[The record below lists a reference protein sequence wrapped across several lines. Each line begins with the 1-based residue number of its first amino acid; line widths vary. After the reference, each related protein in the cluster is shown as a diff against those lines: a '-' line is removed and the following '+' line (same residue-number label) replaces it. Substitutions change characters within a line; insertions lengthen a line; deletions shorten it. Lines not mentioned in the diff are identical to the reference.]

1 MIIIKS
7 QKEIE
12 IMREAGKIVAETHEI
27 LKSAIIPGISTL
39 ELDKIAEENIRK
51 YNAIPSFKGYGGF
64 PGSICAS
71 INEEVVHG
79 IPGNKI
85 LKEGDIVSLDV
96 GAYYKGYHS
105 DSAKTH
111 GVGVISEEDRK
122 LIEVAKE
129 SFYEG
134 IKFAKLGYRLSD
146 ISHAIQAHVEKHGFS
161 VVRDLVGHGVGV
173 DLHEDPQIP
182 NYGPAGK
189 GPRLQEGMVLAI
201 EPMIN
206 AGRYQV
212 KTLADGWTIVTVD
225 GKKSAHYEH
234 TIAITE
240 DEPFILTSLWILNII
255 VIKKSA
261 FNFANKYLNVKW
273 RADYIMAKKDVIEL
287 EGTVVE
293 ALPNA
298 MFKVKLENGHE
309 ILCHISGKLRMN
321 FIRILEGDKVNVE
334 LSPYDLTRGR
344 ITWRKK

>member
-27 LKSAIIPGISTL
+27 LRSAITPGISTL

-51 YNAIPSFKGYGGF
+51 YNAIPSFKGYAGL
-64 PGSICAS
+64 PGTICAS
-71 INEEVVHG
+71 VNEEVVHG
-79 IPGNKI
+79 IPSNRI

-111 GVGVISEEDRK
+111 GVGIISEEDRK

-161 VVRDLVGHGVGV
+161 VVRDLVGHGVGSE
-173 DLHEDPQIP
+173 LHEDPQIP
-182 NYGPAGK
+182 NYGPPGK
-189 GPRLQEGMVLAI
+189 GPRLQAGMVLAI
-201 EPMIN
+201 EPMVN

-212 KTLADGWTIVTVD
+212 KTLADGWTIVTID

-240 DEPFILTSLWILNII
+240 DEPLIL
-255 VIKKSA
+255 SA
-261 FNFANKYLNVKW
+261 L
-273 RADYIMAKKDVIEL
+273 
-287 EGTVVE
+287 
-293 ALPNA
+293 
-298 MFKVKLENGHE
+298 
-309 ILCHISGKLRMN
+309 
-321 FIRILEGDKVNVE
+321 
-334 LSPYDLTRGR
+334 
-344 ITWRKK
+344 

>member
-27 LKSAIIPGISTL
+27 LKSAIVPGISTL

-79 IPGNKI
+79 IPSKKI

-122 LIEVAKE
+122 LIEVAKQ

-161 VVRDLVGHGVGV
+161 VVRDLVGHGVGSE
-173 DLHEDPQIP
+173 LHEDPQIP
-182 NYGPAGK
+182 NYGSPGK
-189 GPRLQEGMVLAI
+189 GPKLKEGMVLAI
-201 EPMIN
+201 EPMVN
-206 AGRYQV
+206 AGKFHV
-212 KTLADGWTIVTVD
+212 KMLGDGWTIVTID
-225 GKKSAHYEH
+225 SKKSAHYEH

-240 DEPFILTSLWILNII
+240 DGPLILTRL
-255 VIKKSA
+255 
-261 FNFANKYLNVKW
+261 
-273 RADYIMAKKDVIEL
+273 
-287 EGTVVE
+287 
-293 ALPNA
+293 
-298 MFKVKLENGHE
+298 
-309 ILCHISGKLRMN
+309 
-321 FIRILEGDKVNVE
+321 
-334 LSPYDLTRGR
+334 
-344 ITWRKK
+344 

>member
-96 GAYYKGYHS
+96 GAYYKGYHG
-105 DSAKTH
+105 DAAKTH
-111 GVGVISEEDRK
+111 AVGVISEDNRK
-122 LIEVAKE
+122 LIEVTRQ

-134 IKFAKLGYRLSD
+134 IKFAKAGNHLND
-146 ISHAIQAHVEKHGFS
+146 ISTAIQAYAEKFGYG
-161 VVRDLVGHGVGV
+161 VVRELVGHGIGTH
-173 DLHEDPQIP
+173 LHEDPEVP
-182 NYGPAGK
+182 NFATKRRGIL
-189 GPRLQEGMVLAI
+189 LQPGMTLAI

-206 AGRYQV
+206 AGTPDV
-212 KTLADGWTIVTVD
+212 IWMDDDWTVVTADHAL
-225 GKKSAHYEH
+225 SAHYEN
-234 TIAITE
+234 TILITE
-240 DEPFILTSLWILNII
+240 GEP
-255 VIKKSA
+255 
-261 FNFANKYLNVKW
+261 
-273 RADYIMAKKDVIEL
+273 
-287 EGTVVE
+287 
-293 ALPNA
+293 
-298 MFKVKLENGHE
+298 E
-309 ILCHISGKLRMN
+309 ILSLRPG
-321 FIRILEGDKVNVE
+321 LE
-334 LSPYDLTRGR
+334 
-344 ITWRKK
+344 